1 MGEAPRANP
10 PFTLYLLRL
19 VALAIAVATGLGVV
33 QFVWLAVARTASL
46 PLAWLAW
53 GGWVVALLYHLGVLA
68 WLMLRSSGWI
78 VAGAL
83 GAREVQESKVR
94 QIVAQ
99 CFSEQVRPI
108 WNRGAAIA
116 LLLNDRLLLSRALA
130 ECLDPSE
137 LRAVLLHEAAHRK
150 LGHLRERSA
159 WVLLGVSVF
168 FVPWPGMLQASFGIQ
183 GGFLFLPTLGFYLA
197 VAAALRGLIRL
208 QEFEADAWAAQQ
220 MGQGV
225 SLGQALKKVT
235 ARNGHDPRRQSV
247 LRFLSPT
254 AGHPTCEERV
264 KRLELGD
271 WASGQA
277 RFRLSVGAVTFAG
290 SCALALIS
298 PWVVQ
303 QGLGPHLAVRAA
315 RLGQVEVLA
324 RLAGEGVDLGARDY
338 LESGMTPRE
347 VAEKAEQKAVL
358 GWLSEKDN
366 RMPASVP
373 SEDRR

>member
-19 VALAIAVATGLGVV
+19 VALAMAVATGLGVV
-33 QFVWLAVARTASL
+33 QLAWLSVARSASL
-46 PLAWLAW
+46 PLVWLAW
-53 GGWVVALLYHLGVLA
+53 GGWVLALLYHLGILA

-83 GAREVQESKVR
+83 GAREIQESQVR
-94 QIVAQ
+94 QTVTQ
-99 CFSEQVRPI
+99 CFSERVRPFWI
-108 WNRGAAIA
+108 RGAANA
-116 LLLNDRLLLSRALA
+116 LLLSDRLLLSRALA
-130 ECLDPSE
+130 ECLDSSE
-137 LRAVLLHEAAHRK
+137 LRAVLLHEAAHRR

-159 WVLLGVSVF
+159 WVLVGVSAF
-168 FVPWPGMLQASFGIQ
+168 FVPWPGMLQAGFGIQ
-183 GGFLFLPTLGFYLA
+183 GVLLFLPTLGLYLA

-225 SLGQALKKVT
+225 SLAQALEKVT
-235 ARNGHDPRRQSV
+235 ARNGHDPRRQSA

-271 WASGQA
+271 WGSAQT
-277 RFRLSVGAVTFAG
+277 RFRLSLQVVAFAG
-290 SCALALIS
+290 ICALALIS
-298 PWVVQ
+298 PWAVK
-303 QGLGPHLAVRAA
+303 QGMGPHLAVRAA
-315 RLGQVEVLA
+315 RLGQVEVLS
-324 RLAGEGVDLGARDY
+324 RLAKEGVDLSARDY

-347 VAEKAEQKAVL
+347 VAEKTDQKAVL
-358 GWLSEKDN
+358 GWFSEKDN

-373 SEDRR
+373 SEVRR